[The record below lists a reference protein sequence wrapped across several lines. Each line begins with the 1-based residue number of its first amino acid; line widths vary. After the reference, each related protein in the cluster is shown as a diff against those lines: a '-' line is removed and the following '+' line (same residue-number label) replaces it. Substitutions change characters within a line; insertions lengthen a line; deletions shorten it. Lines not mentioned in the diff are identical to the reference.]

1 MNWLD
6 EQAEHDLDWEQEK
19 QRFLEVYAA
28 ADSESSVH
36 QAYRRHRTESLAIAH
51 ERLDLEHLQPPP
63 ELYGWETKL
72 LEVGLLKLDDVLDRM
87 TLLMQRFKAILSLLE
102 PMSQASFESAVSA
115 WTKLKRGAWQNG
127 LDVFDSCGLSL
138 SKEPI
143 SKPDKDA
150 DLSSICRAW
159 REGLESI
166 IDDLGDMYTVVENV
180 RAYRKKNQASNRV
193 LSRAEEHAKRKV
205 EPLDSTAMNLAQFT
219 LFDAAKRLRLAW
231 MYQNRTEVMAL
242 LSRLREI
249 ALEFRSLRRFFQQSR
264 RDTEMLQ
271 TIFPVIGSTLLSLA
285 QHDWER
291 ERYYQPCCD

>member
-1 MNWLD
+1 MRAGSQQVTESASVATVDVLLNWLD

-51 ERLDLEHLQPPP
+51 ERLDLEHLQPP
-63 ELYGWETKL
+63 ELYGQETKL

-87 TLLMQRFKAILSLLE
+87 TLLMQRFKAIMRLLE

-115 WTKLKRGAWQNG
+115 WTKLKRGARQNG

-180 RAYRKKNQASNRV
+180 RAYRKKNKAQTVCCHAQKSTPNR
-193 LSRAEEHAKRKV
+193 LNPRLNSDESR
-205 EPLDSTAMNLAQFT
+205 SIYSF
-219 LFDAAKRLRLAW
+219 
-231 MYQNRTEVMAL
+231 
-242 LSRLREI
+242 
-249 ALEFRSLRRFFQQSR
+249 
-264 RDTEMLQ
+264 
-271 TIFPVIGSTLLSLA
+271 
-285 QHDWER
+285 
-291 ERYYQPCCD
+291 

>member
-1 MNWLD
+1 
-6 EQAEHDLDWEQEK
+6 
-19 QRFLEVYAA
+19 
-28 ADSESSVH
+28 
-36 QAYRRHRTESLAIAH
+36 
-51 ERLDLEHLQPPP
+51 
-63 ELYGWETKL
+63 
-72 LEVGLLKLDDVLDRM
+72 
-87 TLLMQRFKAILSLLE
+87 
-102 PMSQASFESAVSA
+102 
-115 WTKLKRGAWQNG
+115 
-127 LDVFDSCGLSL
+127 
-138 SKEPI
+138 
-143 SKPDKDA
+143 
-150 DLSSICRAW
+150 
-159 REGLESI
+159 
-166 IDDLGDMYTVVENV
+166 MYTVVENV

-285 QHDWER
+285 NTIGNESDIISHVVIDEGGQCHSAYAVSALMRARQALVIGDVHNSN
-291 ERYYQPCCD
+291 PFTP